1 MSDRVTIFDEPK
13 RYLDEEDLRDA
24 MDDLW
29 KYMDGLK
36 KTIVELEEVN
46 WETDLLLDIKNR
58 QLRDLKAEINILR
71 EAARI

>member
-1 MSDRVTIFDEPK
+1 MSDRITTFDEPK

-29 KYMDGLK
+29 KHIDNLK
-36 KTIVELEEVN
+36 KTIAELKEVN
-46 WETDLLLDIKNR
+46 FETDLLLDIKNR